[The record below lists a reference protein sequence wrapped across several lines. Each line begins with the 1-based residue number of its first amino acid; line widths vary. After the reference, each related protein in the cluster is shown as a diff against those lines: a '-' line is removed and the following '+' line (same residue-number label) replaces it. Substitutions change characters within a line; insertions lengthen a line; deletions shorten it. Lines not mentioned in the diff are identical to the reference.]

1 MHDLK
6 NLKKQ
11 YKFKE
16 IDGQLV
22 LDEIVYTEVDYTLLE
37 KFLEHAKKNKILYAR
52 IAFSLAY
59 GMFLAANPT
68 LAFAYATSPITWIE
82 EMGNGAISVLQTTS
96 VKLLTGGMILEL
108 CREGLRGGTHNITQI
123 IITYALLMLAI
134 LLAPTFVSVI
144 QSFARSYRP

>member
-1 MHDLK
+1 MQDF
-6 NLKKQ
+6 KKQ

-16 IDGQLV
+16 VDGKLV
-22 LDEIVYTEVDYTLLE
+22 LDEIVYTEVDYTTLE
-37 KFLEHAKKNKILYAR
+37 KLLKHIKKNKILYAK

-68 LAFAYATSPITWIE
+68 LAFAYATSPISWIE
-82 EMGNGAISVLQTTS
+82 EMGNGAISVLQATA

-144 QSFARSYRP
+144 QSFAKSYRP

>member
-1 MHDLK
+1 MHDF
-6 NLKKQ
+6 KKQ

-16 IDGQLV
+16 VDGKLV
-22 LDEIVYTEVDYTLLE
+22 LDEIVYTEVDYTTLE
-37 KFLEHAKKNKILYAR
+37 KLLKHIKKNKILYAR

-68 LAFAYATSPITWIE
+68 LAFAYATSPISWIE
-82 EMGNGAISVLQTTS
+82 EMGNGAISVLQATA

-144 QSFARSYRP
+144 QSFAKSYRP